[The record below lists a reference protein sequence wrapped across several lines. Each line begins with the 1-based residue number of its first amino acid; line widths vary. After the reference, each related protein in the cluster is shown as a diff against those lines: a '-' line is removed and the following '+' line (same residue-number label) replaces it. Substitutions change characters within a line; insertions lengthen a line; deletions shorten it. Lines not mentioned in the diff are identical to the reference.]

1 MVRLN
6 RELTRN
12 DYEKLLYAAERK
24 GKTQLRLLVETIC
37 STGIRVSEVKY
48 ELTVFPRRN

>member
-12 DYEKLLYAAERK
+12 DYEKLLYAVERK
-24 GKTQLRLLVETIC
+24 GKTQIRLLMETIC